1 METAKKNRQIAN
13 AYYNLGLAKAQHRD
27 LCGAVKTLKKSLR
40 FDKYQTDARNLL
52 GLIYHE
58 VGEVGAAVAQWIIS
72 LNLQEQD
79 NLAEEYLRKVH
90 AGRGY
95 LEVADQSA
103 KKYNQAL
110 TYAQNENE
118 DLAILLLMRVA
129 AEMPNY
135 VKAQELLALL
145 FIHQENFT
153 KAGRCLYQALKVDPY
168 NPQALRYMTIVKQNT
183 GKAEVERKK
192 LKNAFSHRQMQD
204 DDIILPPSYKEN
216 TGLQSVLNILA
227 GLIMGAVV
235 IFFLVMPASR
245 EALNSRH
252 NEELLQ
258 KLEVINQKNIEIDS
272 LHSQMESAEKA
283 KEQAETSLASL
294 LSDQGSTTGQY
305 QKLVQILQAY
315 RDGDLRTAALL
326 YVELDLSVLNDGA
339 VNDTVA
345 WIQQDM
351 EANGAQLLEQMGDE
365 AFAQEGGAAQAAEYY
380 QKSLLIQK
388 DNPGALFKL
397 GNAFQAQGNTEQ
409 ANQYYGEVIMNY
421 PDSEYAEQ
429 AKAQRGY

>member
-1 METAKKNRQIAN
+1 M
-13 AYYNLGLAKAQHRD
+13 
-27 LCGAVKTLKKSLR
+27 
-40 FDKYQTDARNLL
+40 
-52 GLIYHE
+52 
-58 VGEVGAAVAQWIIS
+58 
-72 LNLQEQD
+72 
-79 NLAEEYLRKVH
+79 
-90 AGRGY
+90 
-95 LEVADQSA
+95 
-103 KKYNQAL
+103 
-110 TYAQNENE
+110 
-118 DLAILLLMRVA
+118 
-129 AEMPNY
+129 
-135 VKAQELLALL
+135 
-145 FIHQENFT
+145 
-153 KAGRCLYQALKVDPY
+153 
-168 NPQALRYMTIVKQNT
+168 
-183 GKAEVERKK
+183 
-192 LKNAFSHRQMQD
+192 
-204 DDIILPPSYKEN
+204 
-216 TGLQSVLNILA
+216 
-227 GLIMGAVV
+227 
-235 IFFLVMPASR
+235 
-245 EALNSRH
+245 
-252 NEELLQ
+252 
-258 KLEVINQKNIEIDS
+258 INQKNIEIDS

>member
-110 TYAQNENE
+110 AYAQNENE

-365 AFAQEGGAAQAAEYY
+365 VFAQEGGAAQAAEYY

>member
-27 LCGAVKTLKKSLR
+27 LCGAVKALKKSLR

-110 TYAQNENE
+110 AYAQNENE